1 CGTLVSNDGRRTTNG
16 NIALLMP
23 RKVVAKYRDRYSR
36 KGKIAPKAE
45 LTPETDY
52 TIIQRYQGVL
62 QGLYNFYCMAVNV
75 GNKNR
80 MTYLKW
86 LLETSLTKTL
96 ACKFKCKVS
105 DIYRRYAANVLDCK
119 VLQVVIERPDKES
132 L

>member
-1 CGTLVSNDGRRTTNG
+1 MGYEIKVTRCETLISANGRRTTNG

-23 RKVVAKYRDRYSR
+23 RNVVTKYRDRYSR
-36 KGKIAPKAE
+36 EGKIVHRPE
-45 LTPETDY
+45 LIPETDY

-75 GNKNR
+75 GNRTR

-86 LLETSLTKTL
+86 ILETSLTKTL
-96 ACKFKCKVS
+96 ASKFKCKVS
-105 DIYRRYAANVLDCK
+105 EMNGT
-119 VLQVVIERPDKES
+119 VIRPTR